1 MPWLLSLPRSKP
13 KPLNF
18 MKPSL
23 ETVRALYQAAQS
35 YGPLAIARV
44 VESAARHGYT
54 VEQLRAA

>member
-1 MPWLLSLPRSKP
+1 M
-13 KPLNF
+13 NTTQ
-18 MKPSL
+18 PSL
-23 ETVRALYQAAQS
+23 ETVRALYQAAQP